1 MSASQPPTENL
12 PSFNSSVFKDA
23 NTDSFSL
30 SKAQSLF
37 LGRTGTANSVATTTT
52 FSGSIVTSANIS
64 VNGLTVGQSSL
75 AAGTTLLGV
84 NAGAVLNSS
93 GANNTL
99 IGNGTGALITSGS
112 VNTLVGNAVAPNLIS
127 GIRNTGIGPAV
138 FSNLT
143 GSSNVAVGY
152 VAGNNVS
159 TASNTTSIG
168 TFANTGNNANSTCL
182 GSGSTCSGSN
192 ATAIGYNSTAV
203 ANQITLGTTGEFV
216 TCKGTTAN
224 GSLQL
229 ASNLRLQTAYT
240 ASPAAT
246 MLGQQITGST
256 SGTTFVTG
264 VGTGTANITT
274 IPLPSGGVWSIDY
287 SVELTVN
294 TSGLTV
300 SIQSLYCS
308 LTSAGTFAQRISNS
322 GIIRTH
328 SSIVYASGDNPVL
341 SGSFV
346 YYVSTATTVYPVFS
360 ITTTA
365 GTGSMTGSGFYTATR
380 VG

>member
-1 MSASQPPTENL
+1 MASYPRPTEDL
-12 PSFNSSVFKDA
+12 PQFNNAVFKEA
-23 NTDSFSL
+23 NSTTLTL
-30 SKAQSLF
+30 SKANSLY
-37 LGRTGTANSVATTTT
+37 LGRTGVASSTASSTT

-75 AAGTTLLGV
+75 AAGNTLLGV
-84 NAGAVLNSS
+84 NAGAVLNAS
-93 GANNTL
+93 GNSNTL
-99 IGNGTGALITSGS
+99 IGNGTGALITSGTS
-112 VNTLVGNAVAPNLIS
+112 NTFCGNAASPNLIS
-127 GIRNTGIGPAV
+127 GIRNTGFGNNVLANV
-138 FSNLT
+138 T
-143 GSSNVAVGY
+143 GSNNVALGY
-152 VAGNNVS
+152 VAGNGVTS
-159 TASNTTSIG
+159 AGNTTSIG
-168 TFANTGNNANSTCL
+168 TSANTGNNANSTCL
-182 GSGSTCSGSN
+182 GSGSSCSGGS
-192 ATAIGYNSTAV
+192 ATAIGYNATAV
-203 ANQITLGTTGEFV
+203 ANQITLGTATEYV

-229 ASNLRLQTAYT
+229 ASNLKLQTAYT

-256 SGTTFVTG
+256 SGITFVTG

-287 SVELTVN
+287 SVELTVI

-300 SIQSLYCS
+300 SIQSLHCS
-308 LTSAGTFAQRISNS
+308 LTSAGTFATRINNS